1 MFKNIKNGKNNIKAK
16 RAIIL
21 FFLFIFIILL
31 FLIFATYTSR
41 VGVEIQNLIVDTE
54 NPKGEKINKDSKIY
68 IYLLI
73 FGKIKLLKKNVRNM
87 DGKNIKFQ
95 NKDLDIKF
103 FKDRDLKIDYKN
115 LFQKIDI
122 YFEQFDLNVQI
133 GTEDAAL
140 TAILTGIIG
149 AVLGV
154 IIKRPKYEIIPIY
167 ANKNLLKIKL
177 DCIFSVHLMQYIYKV
192 ISNKN
197 KILGKE
203 ILNKKVEV

>member
-1 MFKNIKNGKNNIKAK
+1 M
-16 RAIIL
+16 
-21 FFLFIFIILL
+21 FFLFILVIFLL
-31 FLIFATYTSR
+31 FGFATYTSR
-41 VGVEIQNLIVDTE
+41 VGVEIKNLIIDTE
-54 NPKGEKINKDSKIY
+54 KPKGEKINKDSKIY

-73 FGKIKLLKKNVRNM
+73 FGKIKLFKNNVRNM
-87 DGKNIKFQ
+87 DGKNITFL

-103 FKDRDLKIDYKN
+103 FKDMDLKIDYKD
-115 LFQKIDI
+115 LLQQIDI
-122 YFEQFDLNVQI
+122 YFEQIDLNVQL

-167 ANKNLLKIKL
+167 ANKNFLKIKL

>member
-1 MFKNIKNGKNNIKAK
+1 M
-16 RAIIL
+16 
-21 FFLFIFIILL
+21 FFLFILIILL
-31 FLIFATYTSR
+31 FFGFATYTSR
-41 VGVEIQNLIVDTE
+41 VGVEIQNLIIDTE
-54 NPKGEKINKDSKIY
+54 KPKGEKVNKDSKIY

-73 FGKIKLLKKNVRNM
+73 FGKIKLFKNNVRNM
-87 DGKNIKFQ
+87 DGKNITFL

-103 FKDRDLKIDYKN
+103 FKEMDLKIDYKS
-115 LFQKIDI
+115 LLQKIDI
-122 YFEQFDLNVQI
+122 YFEQIDLNVQL

-149 AVLGV
+149 AILGV
-154 IIKRPKYEIIPIY
+154 IIKRPKYELIPIY
-167 ANKNLLKIKL
+167 ANKNILKIKL

-197 KILGKE
+197 NILGKE